1 MEYGQGQAVYHQDQ
15 YAAGAYAGGGGYD
28 SGEEQHGH
36 MVYSQAVPQ
45 QQFYGGYQEPEQ
57 AVEEPKSKKRHK
69 RRKKDP
75 NAPKNPMSAYM
86 FFSADKRAEVKEELG
101 TTAVTEIAK
110 RLGCIWRTMDE
121 TARVPYQGQA
131 NEDKLRYEREMST
144 FVPDPDWEKS
154 AKKAKKAKKD
164 PNAPKKPMSAFM
176 IYYNEVREDIRQ
188 QHPEANFGGLSKI
201 AGQRW
206 REKTDEEKQPF
217 QDKQAQAKVDYE
229 VKFQAYEAT
238 KVEPVAA
245 SGSGYDDSGGGY
257 DDKGYTH
264 LQ

>member
-86 FFSADKRAEVKEELG
+86 VRRAAAPLLAWLAAGALSSQHRACRRGTVPAIVLTWLLHCAALSARRAPQFFSADKRAEVKEELG

-154 AKKAKKAKKD
+154 AKKAKKAK
-164 PNAPKKPMSAFM
+164 
-176 IYYNEVREDIRQ
+176 
-188 QHPEANFGGLSKI
+188 
-201 AGQRW
+201 
-206 REKTDEEKQPF
+206 
-217 QDKQAQAKVDYE
+217 
-229 VKFQAYEAT
+229 
-238 KVEPVAA
+238 
-245 SGSGYDDSGGGY
+245 
-257 DDKGYTH
+257 
-264 LQ
+264 